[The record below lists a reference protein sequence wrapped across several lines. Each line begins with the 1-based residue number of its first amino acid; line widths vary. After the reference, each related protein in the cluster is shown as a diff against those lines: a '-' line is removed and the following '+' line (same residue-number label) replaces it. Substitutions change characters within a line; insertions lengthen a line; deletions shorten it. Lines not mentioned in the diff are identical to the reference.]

1 MFISIYFKM
10 DKILG
15 NFSSLTTFTPR
26 FLKIKMKKSI
36 ILFVGL
42 FISIIVNSQ
51 TLQSPEQFLGYKI
64 GTKFTPHYKIVS
76 YVKALA
82 QAKPDVIKVEKY
94 GETYEGRELLLAY
107 ISSPENIRNL
117 ESIRRNNLALT
128 GISKS
133 TSQINNAPAIVW
145 LSYNVH
151 GNETSSSEAAML
163 TLYTLV
169 DPANTKSTEWLTNTV
184 VIIDPCINPDGRDRY
199 VNWFNSVAGKNF
211 NYDPQAREHSEP
223 WPGGRTNHYNFDLNR
238 DWAWQTQKETQ
249 QRMAKYNE
257 WLPQIHVDFHE
268 QSVDAPYYFAPAAE
282 PLHEVITPWQR
293 EFQNTIGKSN
303 AKYFDEKGWLYF
315 TKERF
320 DLFYPSYGDTYP
332 IYNGAIGMTYEQGG
346 GPRGGLG
353 IVSSNGDSLT
363 LIDRVTHHYTT
374 SLSTIEVASKNA
386 SRLVSEYKKFFDNS
400 SNAVASDYKTYVLT
414 SDDEGKIA
422 SVKNLLDKNQIVYG
436 TLSGRVKGYH
446 YFTGKEE
453 EAPLQ
458 KYTLAI
464 SAYQP
469 KSTLVKVLFEPKGKL
484 TDSLTYDITAWSV
497 PYSFGVDAFAL
508 KDKRN
513 VSTYPHSDAAITR
526 VTSSYGILLPYTS
539 VNSAMVLAYLLKK
552 GVKVRMAEKPFT
564 YNNKVYDRGTLIVIR
579 TSNSGNWLNAV
590 NEAATKFNI
599 QPIEVASGFVE
610 KGADFGSSD
619 VRMIKAP
626 KVALITGEQT
636 NSLAAGEVWHF
647 FDQTLDYPLTLI
659 SASELSRVNLASYNV
674 IILPDGRYRSLNDK
688 SVTDKLK
695 EFVKQGGSLIAMQ
708 GAVEQLA
715 SADWGIRL
723 REFKD
728 DKTSSDNYDL
738 LKKYGE
744 RERTNVDP
752 MPGAIYKVTLDNTHP
767 LAFGYPEYYYTLR
780 QDKNVYDFMAE
791 GWNVGVIKK
800 NSLVAGFVGY
810 ELKSKMKDGMLFGVQ
825 DMGNGSVIY
834 FADDPLFRLF
844 WENGKLMF
852 ANAVFMVGQ

>member
-1 MFISIYFKM
+1 M

-64 GTKFTPHYKIVS
+64 GTKFTPHYKIVN

-117 ESIRRNNLALT
+117 ESIRRNNLAIT

-626 KVALITGEQT
+626 KVALITGEQI

-695 EFVKQGGSLIAMQ
+695 EFVKQGGTLIAMQ

>member
-1 MFISIYFKM
+1 
-10 DKILG
+10 
-15 NFSSLTTFTPR
+15 
-26 FLKIKMKKSI
+26 MKKSA
-36 ILFVGL
+36 ILFTTLIVC
-42 FISIIVNSQ
+42 ISAISQ
-51 TLQSPEQFLGYKI
+51 SLQSPEQFLGYKI
-64 GTKFTPHYKIVS
+64 GTRYTPHYKIIN
-76 YVKALA
+76 YVKAVA

-117 ESIRRNNLALT
+117 ESIRQNNLALT

-133 TSQINNAPAIVW
+133 ASQINNAPAIVW

-169 DPANTKSTEWLTNTV
+169 DPTNTKSAEWLKNTV

-199 VNWFNSVAGKNF
+199 VSWFNSVTGKNF
-211 NYDPQAREHSEP
+211 NYDPQAREHNEP
-223 WPGGRTNHYNFDLNR
+223 WPGGRSNHYNFDLNR
-238 DWAWQTQKETQ
+238 DWAWQSQKETQ
-249 QRMAKYNE
+249 QRMVKYNQ

-353 IVSSNGDSLT
+353 IVSSNGDTLT
-363 LIDRVTHHYTT
+363 LVDRVTHHYTT
-374 SLSTIEVASKNA
+374 GLSTIEVASKNA
-386 SRLVSEYKKFFDNS
+386 AQLVSEYKKFFDNS
-400 SNAVASDYKTYVLT
+400 RNAVASDYKTYVLT
-414 SDDEGKIA
+414 SNDEGKIT
-422 SVKNLLDKNQIVYG
+422 SVKNLLDKNGIEYG

-446 YFTGKEE
+446 YFSGKDE
-453 EAPLQ
+453 EATLQ
-458 KYTLAI
+458 RYTLAI

-484 TDSLTYDITAWSV
+484 TDSVTYDITAWSV

-513 VSTYPHSDAAITR
+513 LSSYPNTNVAITT
-526 VTSSYGILLPYTS
+526 VNSSYGILLPYTS
-539 VNSAMVLAYLLKK
+539 VNSAMALAYLLKK

-579 TSNSGNWLNAV
+579 TSNSGNWLETV

-599 QPIEVASGFVE
+599 QPIEVASGYVE

-636 NSLAAGEVWHF
+636 NSLGAGEVWHF
-647 FDQTLDYPLTLI
+647 FDQTLDYPVTLI
-659 SASELSRVNLASYNV
+659 NANDLARVNLASYDV
-674 IILPDGRYRSLNDK
+674 IILPDGRYRSLTDK
-688 SVTDKLK
+688 SVGDKLR
-695 EFVKQGGSLIAMQ
+695 EFVKQGGNLIAIQ

-715 SADWGIRL
+715 SGDWGVKL

-728 DKTSSDNYDL
+728 DKTSPDNYDL

-800 NSLVAGFVGY
+800 NSLVAGFVGN
-810 ELKSKMKDGMLFGVQ
+810 ELKSKMKDGMLVGVQ
-825 DMGNGSVIY
+825 DMGQGSVIY

-844 WENGKLMF
+844 WESGKLMF